1 MLPMADSGR
10 IVVGFYWLFVMVI
23 VATYSGKLVAFLT
36 FPDIE
41 APINSLETLMERAVS
56 ENMKWGVQKENYI
69 AEQLKVPS
77 VHFRVDYE
85 IFAKN
90 MDHLSPK
97 SDLIIFSLIFIYH
110 SIQMIHRSSKIFMM
124 TRISSILPLK
134 TQRRDCMKRS
144 LTAAM
149 RTLNGMIILT

>member
-41 APINSLETLMERAVS
+41 APINSLETLMERAIS

-77 VHFRVDYE
+77 VYFRVNYE
-85 IFAKN
+85 IFA
-90 MDHLSPK
+90 
-97 SDLIIFSLIFIYH
+97 
-110 SIQMIHRSSKIFMM
+110 Q
-124 TRISSILPLK
+124 
-134 TQRRDCMKRS
+134 
-144 LTAAM
+144 AA
-149 RTLNGMIILT
+149 

>member
-69 AEQLKVPS
+69 YSISRE
-77 VHFRVDYE
+77 D
-85 IFAKN
+85 
-90 MDHLSPK
+90 
-97 SDLIIFSLIFIYH
+97 SLE
-110 SIQMIHRSSKIFMM
+110 
-124 TRISSILPLK
+124 ISSLLYLDE
-134 TQRRDCMKRS
+134 TC
-144 LTAAM
+144 
-149 RTLNGMIILT
+149 

>member
-77 VHFRVDYE
+77 NHFRVDYE
-85 IFAKN
+85 IFFFQ
-90 MDHLSPK
+90 
-97 SDLIIFSLIFIYH
+97 IIPHYIFIECFYH
-110 SIQMIHRSSKIFMM
+110 SIQMILRYSKIFMM

-144 LTAAM
+144 LMAAM
-149 RTLNGMIILT
+149 RTLNGMIILI

>member
-77 VHFRVDYE
+77 VYFRVNYE
-85 IFAKN
+85 I
-90 MDHLSPK
+90 
-97 SDLIIFSLIFIYH
+97 
-110 SIQMIHRSSKIFMM
+110 
-124 TRISSILPLK
+124 LK
-134 TQRRDCMKRS
+134 TWITY
-144 LTAAM
+144 LINHTY
-149 RTLNGMIILT
+149 LYFH

>member
-77 VHFRVDYE
+77 VHFRVYYK
-85 IFAKN
+85 IFA
-90 MDHLSPK
+90 LSPK
-97 SDLIIFSLIFIYH
+97 SDLIIFS
-110 SIQMIHRSSKIFMM
+110 
-124 TRISSILPLK
+124 
-134 TQRRDCMKRS
+134 
-144 LTAAM
+144 
-149 RTLNGMIILT
+149 

>member
-69 AEQLKVPS
+69 AEQLKVSS
-77 VHFRVDYE
+77 VHFRVD
-85 IFAKN
+85 F
-90 MDHLSPK
+90 
-97 SDLIIFSLIFIYH
+97 
-110 SIQMIHRSSKIFMM
+110 KI
-124 TRISSILPLK
+124 SA
-134 TQRRDCMKRS
+134 Q
-144 LTAAM
+144 AA
-149 RTLNGMIILT
+149 

>member
-77 VHFRVDYE
+77 NHFRVDYE
-85 IFAKN
+85 IFNSFK
-90 MDHLSPK
+90 LY
-97 SDLIIFSLIFIYH
+97 LIIFLLSVFI
-110 SIQMIHRSSKIFMM
+110 IAFR
-124 TRISSILPLK
+124 
-134 TQRRDCMKRS
+134 
-144 LTAAM
+144 
-149 RTLNGMIILT
+149 

>member
-41 APINSLETLMERAVS
+41 APINSIETLMDRAVS

-69 AEQLKVPS
+69 SEQLKVPS

-85 IFAKN
+85 IKN
-90 MDHLSPK
+90 MDRLSLKSHLV
-97 SDLIIFSLIFIYH
+97 IFSMIFIYH
-110 SIQMIHRSSKIFMM
+110 SIQMILRSSKIFMM

-134 TQRRDCMKRS
+134 TQKRDYMKKS
-144 LTAAM
+144 LAVVM

>member
-41 APINSLETLMERAVS
+41 APINSLETLMERADL

-69 AEQLKVPS
+69 AEQLKVPI
-77 VHFRVDYE
+77 VHLRIHYE
-85 IFAKN
+85 IITI
-90 MDHLSPK
+90 LSNYT
-97 SDLIIFSLIFIYH
+97 SLYFY
-110 SIQMIHRSSKIFMM
+110 
-124 TRISSILPLK
+124 
-134 TQRRDCMKRS
+134 
-144 LTAAM
+144 
-149 RTLNGMIILT
+149 

>member
-77 VHFRVDYE
+77 VHFRVDYR
-85 IFAKN
+85 IF
-90 MDHLSPK
+90 HLSPK

-134 TQRRDCMKRS
+134 TQKGDCMKKS
-144 LTAAM
+144 LTVVM

>member
-69 AEQLKVPS
+69 VEQLKVPS
-77 VHFRVDYE
+77 VHFRVDYK
-85 IFAKN
+85 IFA
-90 MDHLSPK
+90 
-97 SDLIIFSLIFIYH
+97 
-110 SIQMIHRSSKIFMM
+110 Q
-124 TRISSILPLK
+124 
-134 TQRRDCMKRS
+134 
-144 LTAAM
+144 AA
-149 RTLNGMIILT
+149 

>member
-77 VHFRVDYE
+77 NHFRVVNN
-85 IFAKN
+85 AP
-90 MDHLSPK
+90 LPVA
-97 SDLIIFSLIFIYH
+97 IYL
-110 SIQMIHRSSKIFMM
+110 RVLPC
-124 TRISSILPLK
+124 TYSILFNLYWITFK
-134 TQRRDCMKRS
+134 KIMHLFS
-144 LTAAM
+144 NHF
-149 RTLNGMIILT
+149 LN

>member
-41 APINSLETLMERAVS
+41 APINSLETLMERADL

-69 AEQLKVPS
+69 AEQLKVPI
-77 VHFRVDYE
+77 VHLRIHYE
-85 IFAKN
+85 I
-90 MDHLSPK
+90 
-97 SDLIIFSLIFIYH
+97 IILFQIIPHYIFIECSYH
-110 SIQMIHRSSKIFMM
+110 SIQMILRYSKIFMM

-149 RTLNGMIILT
+149 LTLNGMIILI

>member
-77 VHFRVDYE
+77 VHFRVE
-85 IFAKN
+85 NKIFA
-90 MDHLSPK
+90 
-97 SDLIIFSLIFIYH
+97 
-110 SIQMIHRSSKIFMM
+110 Q
-124 TRISSILPLK
+124 
-134 TQRRDCMKRS
+134 
-144 LTAAM
+144 AA
-149 RTLNGMIILT
+149 

>member
-41 APINSLETLMERAVS
+41 APINSLETLMERADL

-77 VHFRVDYE
+77 VHFRVDYK
-85 IFAKN
+85 IFA
-90 MDHLSPK
+90 
-97 SDLIIFSLIFIYH
+97 
-110 SIQMIHRSSKIFMM
+110 Q
-124 TRISSILPLK
+124 
-134 TQRRDCMKRS
+134 
-144 LTAAM
+144 AA
-149 RTLNGMIILT
+149 

>member
-56 ENMKWGVQKENYI
+56 ENLKWGVQKENYI

-77 VHFRVDYE
+77 VHFRVDYK
-85 IFAKN
+85 IFA
-90 MDHLSPK
+90 
-97 SDLIIFSLIFIYH
+97 
-110 SIQMIHRSSKIFMM
+110 Q
-124 TRISSILPLK
+124 
-134 TQRRDCMKRS
+134 
-144 LTAAM
+144 AA
-149 RTLNGMIILT
+149 

>member
-77 VHFRVDYE
+77 VHFRVD
-85 IFAKN
+85 F
-90 MDHLSPK
+90 
-97 SDLIIFSLIFIYH
+97 
-110 SIQMIHRSSKIFMM
+110 KI
-124 TRISSILPLK
+124 SA
-134 TQRRDCMKRS
+134 Q
-144 LTAAM
+144 AA
-149 RTLNGMIILT
+149 

>member
-77 VHFRVDYE
+77 NQFRVDYE
-85 IFAKN
+85 IF
-90 MDHLSPK
+90 DHNSFKLY
-97 SDLIIFSLIFIYH
+97 LIISLLSVFI
-110 SIQMIHRSSKIFMM
+110 IAFR
-124 TRISSILPLK
+124 
-134 TQRRDCMKRS
+134 
-144 LTAAM
+144 
-149 RTLNGMIILT
+149 

>member
-41 APINSLETLMERAVS
+41 APINSLDTLMERAVS

-77 VHFRVDYE
+77 NHFRVDYE
-85 IFAKN
+85 IFA
-90 MDHLSPK
+90 
-97 SDLIIFSLIFIYH
+97 
-110 SIQMIHRSSKIFMM
+110 Q
-124 TRISSILPLK
+124 
-134 TQRRDCMKRS
+134 
-144 LTAAM
+144 AA
-149 RTLNGMIILT
+149 